1 MDNFNSL
8 GAREGGKNAL
18 KRVKKKIKIKFLLN
32 TNIKVRHI
40 FLHAFFQ
47 GLFKVIDFRSV
58 ALFT

>member
-18 KRVKKKIKIKFLLN
+18 KRVKKIKIKFLLN
-32 TNIKVRHI
+32 TNIKVRHM